1 MPALTSHELLSRLKK
16 GEPVPAILLLGAE
29 PYLRDICR
37 AQLIEQ
43 YVAEAARTW
52 AVSRFS
58 AERGDIEAALDQAQT
73 LPMLSPQQVVFLEN
87 TEAIEEFAD
96 KKREDAVELL
106 ESYLADPA
114 PFTVLVLEAA
124 QLDQRMKL
132 YKLLVEKS
140 LVVTVGLGDDPN
152 QRNAA
157 AVAVARSLAKE
168 QGVEFEKGAA
178 EDLAEC
184 VSADL
189 QRLKTEIEK
198 LATFAGERKTILLE
212 DVASMVIS
220 ERTTTVWEM
229 ADMIA
234 SRQGKRALDFLD
246 RLLRSGEEPIFLL
259 GGLLFM
265 YRKLVEASEVKG
277 VVNGWQAARALQM
290 APEKAELAVRNAR
303 KISKPRLLAGMRAF
317 QLADNRLKG
326 GSEDPRAVMEFLIA
340 ELTAPETRWPR
351 SENSV

>member
-1 MPALTSHELLSRLKK
+1 MPPLTSHELLSRLKK
-16 GEPVPAILLLGAE
+16 GKSVPAILLLGAE

-37 AQLIEQ
+37 AQLIDQ

-58 AERGDIEAALDQAQT
+58 AERGDMEAALDQAQT

-87 TEAIEEFAD
+87 AEAIEEFAD

-132 YKLLVEKS
+132 SKLLVEKS

-157 AVAVARSLAKE
+157 AVALARSLAKE

-178 EDLAEC
+178 EDLAER

-212 DVASMVIS
+212 HVASMVIS

-234 SRQGKRALDFLD
+234 ARQGKRALEFLD

-265 YRKLVEASEVKG
+265 YRKLVEAGEVKG

-340 ELTAPETRWPR
+340 ELAAPETR
-351 SENSV
+351 

>member
-1 MPALTSHELLSRLKK
+1 MPALASHELLSRLKK
-16 GEPVPAILLLGAE
+16 GKPVPAILLLGAE

-58 AERGDIEAALDQAQT
+58 AERGDIQAALDQAQT
-73 LPMLSPQQVVFLEN
+73 LPMLSPQQVVFLEDA
-87 TEAIEEFAD
+87 EAIEEFAD
-96 KKREDAVELL
+96 KKREVAVQQL

-132 YKLLVEKS
+132 SKLLVEKS

-157 AVAVARSLAKE
+157 AVALARSLAKE

-212 DVASMVIS
+212 DVAAMVIS

-265 YRKLVEASEVKG
+265 YRKLVEASEVQG

-303 KISKPRLLAGMRAF
+303 KISQPRLLAGMRAF

-326 GSEDPRAVMEFLIA
+326 GSENPRAVMEFLIA
-340 ELTAPETRWPR
+340 ELTMPETT
-351 SENSV
+351 

>member
-16 GEPVPAILLLGAE
+16 GKPVPAILLLGAE

-43 YVAEAARTW
+43 YVPEAARTW

-132 YKLLVEKS
+132 SKLLVEKS

-212 DVASMVIS
+212 DVAAMVIS

-234 SRQGKRALDFLD
+234 SHQGKRALDFLD

-265 YRKLVEASEVKG
+265 YRKLVEAGEVKG

-340 ELTAPETRWPR
+340 ELTAPETR
-351 SENSV
+351 

>member
-1 MPALTSHELLSRLKK
+1 MPLASHELLSRLKK
-16 GEPVPAILLLGAE
+16 GKPVPAILLLGAE

-43 YVAEAARTW
+43 YVREAARTW

-58 AERGDIEAALDQAQT
+58 AERGDIQAALDQAQT

-87 TEAIEEFAD
+87 AEAIEEFAE
-96 KKREDAVELL
+96 KKREDAVGQL

-124 QLDQRMKL
+124 HLDQRMKL
-132 YKLLVEKS
+132 SKLLVEKS
-140 LVVTVGLGDDPN
+140 LVVTVGLGDDLN

-157 AVAVARSLAKE
+157 AVALARSLAKE

-246 RLLRSGEEPIFLL
+246 RLLRSGEEPIYLL

-277 VVNGWQAARALQM
+277 AVNGWQAARALQM

-303 KISKPRLLAGMRAF
+303 KISKPRLLAGIRAF

-326 GSEDPRAVMEFLIA
+326 GSEDSRAVMEFLIT
-340 ELTAPETRWPR
+340 ELAAPETK
-351 SENSV
+351 

>member
-1 MPALTSHELLSRLKK
+1 MPPLTSHELLSRLKK
-16 GEPVPAILLLGAE
+16 GKPVPAILLLGAE
-29 PYLRDICR
+29 PYLRDLCR
-37 AQLIEQ
+37 AQLIDQ

-58 AERGDIEAALDQAQT
+58 AERGDIQAALDQAQT

-96 KKREDAVELL
+96 KKREDAVQLL
-106 ESYLADPA
+106 ESYLGDPA

-132 YKLLVEKS
+132 SKLLAEKS

-157 AVAVARSLAKE
+157 AVALARSLAKE

-178 EDLAEC
+178 EELAEC

-277 VVNGWQAARALQM
+277 AVNGWQAARALQM

-303 KISKPRLLAGMRAF
+303 KISQPRLLAGVRAF

-326 GSEDPRAVMEFLIA
+326 GSENPRAVMEFLIA
-340 ELTAPETRWPR
+340 ELTAPETR
-351 SENSV
+351 

>member
-1 MPALTSHELLSRLKK
+1 MPPLTSHELLSRLKTGK
-16 GEPVPAILLLGAE
+16 PVPAILLLGAE

-58 AERGDIEAALDQAQT
+58 AERADIAAALDQAQT

-132 YKLLVEKS
+132 SKLLLEKS
-140 LVVTVGLGDDPN
+140 LVVSVGLGDDPN

-157 AVAVARSLAKE
+157 AVALARSLAKE

-277 VVNGWQAARALQM
+277 AVNGWQAARALQM

-340 ELTAPETRWPR
+340 ELTAPET
-351 SENSV
+351 S

>member
-1 MPALTSHELLSRLKK
+1 MPPLTSHELLSRLKK
-16 GEPVPAILLLGAE
+16 GKPVPAILLLGAE

-58 AERGDIEAALDQAQT
+58 AERGDIAAALDQAQT

-87 TEAIEEFAD
+87 IEAIEEFAD
-96 KKREDAVELL
+96 KKREDAVQQL
-106 ESYLADPA
+106 ESYFADPA
-114 PFTVLVLEAA
+114 PFTVLVIEAT

-132 YKLLVEKS
+132 SKLLQEKS

-152 QRNAA
+152 QRDAA
-157 AVAVARSLAKE
+157 AVALARSLAKE

-265 YRKLVEASEVKG
+265 YRKLVEAGEVKG

-290 APEKAELAVRNAR
+290 APEKAELALRNAR

-340 ELTAPETRWPR
+340 ELTAPET
-351 SENSV
+351 S

>member
-1 MPALTSHELLSRLKK
+1 MPPLASHELLSRLKK
-16 GEPVPAILLLGAE
+16 GKPVPAILLLGAE

-43 YVAEAARTW
+43 YVPEAARTW

-87 TEAIEEFAD
+87 TEVIEEFAD

-132 YKLLVEKS
+132 SKLLVEKS

-157 AVAVARSLAKE
+157 AVALARSLAKE

-340 ELTAPETRWPR
+340 ELTAPETR
-351 SENSV
+351 

>member
-1 MPALTSHELLSRLKK
+1 MPPLTSHELLSRLKK
-16 GEPVPAILLLGAE
+16 GKPVPAILLLGAE

-43 YVAEAARTW
+43 YVPEAARTW

-87 TEAIEEFAD
+87 SEAIEEFAD

-132 YKLLVEKS
+132 SKLLVEKS

-157 AVAVARSLAKE
+157 AVALARSLAKE
-168 QGVEFEKGAA
+168 QGVEFERGAA

-212 DVASMVIS
+212 DVAAMVIS

-265 YRKLVEASEVKG
+265 YRKLVEAGEVKG

-340 ELTAPETRWPR
+340 ELTAPETR
-351 SENSV
+351 

>member
-1 MPALTSHELLSRLKK
+1 MPALTSHELLSRLKTGK
-16 GEPVPAILLLGAE
+16 PVPAILLLGAE

-58 AERGDIEAALDQAQT
+58 AERGDIAAALDQAQT

-87 TEAIEEFAD
+87 IEAIEEFAD

-132 YKLLVEKS
+132 SKLLLEKS
-140 LVVTVGLGDDPN
+140 LVVSVGLGDDPN

-157 AVAVARSLAKE
+157 AVALARSLAKE

-290 APEKAELAVRNAR
+290 APEKAELALRNAR

-340 ELTAPETRWPR
+340 ELTAPET
-351 SENSV
+351 S

>member
-1 MPALTSHELLSRLKK
+1 MPPLTSHELLSRLKK
-16 GEPVPAILLLGAE
+16 GQPVPAILLLGAE

-73 LPMLSPQQVVFLEN
+73 LPMLSPQQVVFLEDA
-87 TEAIEEFAD
+87 EAIEEFAD
-96 KKREDAVELL
+96 KKREVAVQQL

-132 YKLLVEKS
+132 SKLLVEKS

-157 AVAVARSLAKE
+157 AVALARSLAKE

-265 YRKLVEASEVKG
+265 YRKLVEASEVQG

-303 KISKPRLLAGMRAF
+303 KISQPRLLAGMRAF

-340 ELTAPETRWPR
+340 ELTAPETR
-351 SENSV
+351 

>member
-1 MPALTSHELLSRLKK
+1 MPALAPDELLSRLKK
-16 GEPVPAILLLGAE
+16 GKPVPAILLLGAE

-37 AQLIEQ
+37 AQLIDQ
-43 YVAEAARTW
+43 YVPEAARTW

-58 AERGDIEAALDQAQT
+58 AERGDIQAALDQAQT
-73 LPMLSPQQVVFLEN
+73 LPMLSPQQVVFLEEA
-87 TEAIEEFAD
+87 EAIEEFAD
-96 KKREDAVELL
+96 KKREDAVQQL
-106 ESYLADPA
+106 ESYFADPA
-114 PFTVLVLEAA
+114 PFTVLVIEAT

-132 YKLLVEKS
+132 SKLLVEKS
-140 LVVTVGLGDDPN
+140 LVVTVGLGGDLN

-157 AVAVARSLAKE
+157 AVALARSRAKE

-178 EDLAEC
+178 EDLAER
-184 VSADL
+184 VAADL

-198 LATFAGERKTILLE
+198 LCTFAGERKTILLA
-212 DVASMVIS
+212 DVASMVIA

-265 YRKLVEASEVKG
+265 YRKLVEASEVQG
-277 VVNGWQAARALQM
+277 SVNGWQAARALQM
-290 APEKAELAVRNAR
+290 APDKAELAIRNAR

-340 ELTAPETRWPR
+340 DLT
-351 SENSV
+351 S